1 MAIPDRSPP
10 PASFEHLLAD
20 NRRNGNGLRLGIL
33 AAALVHLVVF
43 AITWPTLAQSEPD
56 LPSPPV
62 YRVIQLTEFKKPP
75 MHFERPAPPQRSVP
89 IPDATPNEEETL
101 ERERSPAPAIDYPED
116 LVQLTTLPPAP
127 EPPGTAEVQ
136 AFIDVDPP
144 RVIFRVE
151 PRYTELA
158 RRARFEGAVV
168 LSLVIDPEGR
178 VADVTV
184 LRSLP
189 FGLTENAIGAVS
201 QWLFEPCTVDDKP
214 VSVRYNLTVHFRLA
228 SAG

>member
-20 NRRNGNGLRLGIL
+20 NPRSGSGLRLGIL
-33 AAALVHLVVF
+33 AAALVHLGVF
-43 AITWPTLAQSEPD
+43 AITWPTLAQSEPE
-56 LPSPPV
+56 LASPPV
-62 YRVIQLTEFKKPP
+62 YRVIQLTKFKKPP
-75 MHFERPAPPQRSVP
+75 IHFERPVPPKRPVN
-89 IPDATPNEEETL
+89 IPDATPNEAEPLT
-101 ERERSPAPAIDYPED
+101 RERSPSPIIDFPED
-116 LVQLTTLPPAP
+116 LVPLDALPPAP
-127 EPPGTAEVQ
+127 DLPRTTEVK

-151 PRYTELA
+151 PRYTETA

-189 FGLTENAIGAVS
+189 FGLTENAVEAVS
-201 QWLFEPCTVDDKP
+201 QWLFEPCTVDGRP
-214 VSVRYNLTVHFRLA
+214 VSVRYNLTVHFRVA